1 MNKTVNIPSIQKIM
15 VNFQVENERAEMTQE
30 VMGDML
36 DDAMAEDGDSDEEEK
51 IVGAVLDEIGIS
63 FGDTIPDAPDAMAA
77 RPDTII
83 MTMTKT
89 VKFILTATRIHSTRH
104 TLLHL
109 RTSSTIISSPP
120 CQLPQPYYN
129 LVSLY
134 AYVGES
140 VGFRAR
146 MGC

>member
-1 MNKTVNIPSIQKIM
+1 MAPVAAPLAHRSTPAQVTEAMVRMNKTVNIPSIQKIM

-77 RPDTII
+77 RPQAAPAAVAVADAGGGGGPPPPPGGGNT
-83 MTMTKT
+83 T
-89 VKFILTATRIHSTRH
+89 VSDLEAR
-104 TLLHL
+104 LNNL
-109 RTSSTIISSPP
+109 RK
-120 CQLPQPYYN
+120 
-129 LVSLY
+129 
-134 AYVGES
+134 
-140 VGFRAR
+140 
-146 MGC
+146 